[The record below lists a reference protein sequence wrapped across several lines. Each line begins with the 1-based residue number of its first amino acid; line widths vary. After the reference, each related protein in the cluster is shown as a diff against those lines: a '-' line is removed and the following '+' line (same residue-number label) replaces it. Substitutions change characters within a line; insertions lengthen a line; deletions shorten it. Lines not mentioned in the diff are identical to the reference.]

1 MRQSLIALLSLLV
14 TACSAPAAEETAAEA
29 IPSPVAAGPAYEPM
43 QAFAPF
49 AGKTLRGEWS
59 DANGTYVDIAKYQII
74 LNGRAL
80 QSTHRLEGG
89 DYGGRTIFFFD
100 EGAKKYVYHYFTT
113 AGFHSHGSADFTG
126 GALVTEEKVEG
137 HETIGS
143 VKSRSEFGDG
153 EIRISVVYV
162 GKDGTETPGG
172 ERVYKP
178 VADPGRLFPDTE

>member
-1 MRQSLIALLSLLV
+1 MRCFRIAVLPLLAV
-14 TACSAPAAEETAAEA
+14 ACSAPAAEKAASQPLPE
-29 IPSPVAAGPAYEPM
+29 SVAAGAAYEPM
-43 QAFAPF
+43 KVFAPF

-59 DANGTYVDIAKYQII
+59 DENGTYVDIAKYQLI

-80 QSTHRLEGG
+80 QSTHRIEGG

-113 AGFHSHGSADFTG
+113 AGFHTTGAADFID

-153 EIRISVVYV
+153 QIVINVVYV

-172 ERVYKP
+172 ARVYKP

>member
-1 MRQSLIALLSLLV
+1 MRLSLIGLAFL
-14 TACSAPAAEETAAEA
+14 AAGCSAPAAEKKAAAPVPE
-29 IPSPVAAGPAYEPM
+29 PVAAGGAYEPM
-43 QAFAPF
+43 KVFAPF

-59 DANGTYVDIAKYQII
+59 DEKGTYVDIAKYQLI

-113 AGFHSHGSADFTG
+113 AGFHTHGSADFVD

-143 VKSRSEFGDG
+143 VKSRSVFGDG
-153 EIRISVVYV
+153 DIRISVVYV

-172 ERVYKP
+172 ERVYRP

>member
-1 MRQSLIALLSLLV
+1 MRRSLFALLPLLAA
-14 TACSAPAAEETAAEA
+14 ACGSPAAEA
-29 IPSPVAAGPAYEPM
+29 PVAASAAYVPM
-43 QAFAPF
+43 TVFAPF
-49 AGKTLRGEWS
+49 AGKTWRGEWS
-59 DANGTYVDIAKYQII
+59 DDQGTYVDFAKYELI

-80 QSTHRLEGG
+80 QSTHRIEGG

-113 AGFHSHGSADFTG
+113 AGFHTQGVAAFID

-137 HETIGS
+137 HATIGS

-153 EIRISVVYV
+153 EIVIGVVYV

-172 ERVYKP
+172 ARVYKP
-178 VADPGRLFPDTE
+178 VADLGRLFPDTE

>member
-1 MRQSLIALLSLLV
+1 MRRSAITALVFLGA
-14 TACSAPAAEETAAEA
+14 ACAAPAEERNSAPAADDPAA
-29 IPSPVAAGPAYEPM
+29 AAVYEPM
-43 QAFAPF
+43 KMFAPF

-59 DANGTYVDIAKYQII
+59 DENGTYVDIAKYRLI

-80 QSTHRLEGG
+80 QSTHRIEGG

-113 AGFHSHGSADFTG
+113 AGFHTHGEADFVD

-137 HETIGS
+137 HATIGS
-143 VKSRSEFGDG
+143 VKSRSVFGDG
-153 EIRISVVYV
+153 EIVIDVVYV

-172 ERVYKP
+172 SRVYKP
-178 VADPGRLFPDTE
+178 VADPGPLFPDTE